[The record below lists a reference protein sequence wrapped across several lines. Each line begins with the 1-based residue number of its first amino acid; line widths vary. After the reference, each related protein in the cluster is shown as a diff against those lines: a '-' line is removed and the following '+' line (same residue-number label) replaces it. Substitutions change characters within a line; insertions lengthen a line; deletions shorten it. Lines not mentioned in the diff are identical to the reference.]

1 MSWLN
6 QLKSAADEVFSV
18 LGSGYRE
25 SVYEEALA
33 HELRLRGIAYERQR
47 NFEILYKGY
56 KVSEG
61 RVDLILNPLWAG
73 TSKAEAVVELEQ
85 AVARLEVRLGRS
97 ATDEEIAEIGRRLE
111 AMYASMDDADRY
123 SRCDVEFHLAIA
135 RAGRNRVLLQV
146 VDTLRQLLRVW
157 IVEVLL
163 SYEDKAESYN
173 QHVPIYEAIR
183 ARGASFLDAP
193 ISGGTAGAQAGTL
206 TIMVGGD
213 ADAFERARPVFE
225 AMGKNI
231 KHVGPSGAGSVVKLV
246 NQLLVAINMAGVVE
260 GIVLGTKAG
269 VDPNVM
275 LEVLSTS
282 FGGSAML
289 NRSVPLILERNF
301 QPGTP
306 VNLILKDMGLIKEL
320 GHELAVRLL
329 LGSVAEEVFGEARAL
344 GWGEEDMAGLV
355 RTLERLAGIEIKSPT
370 RS

>member
-1 MSWLN
+1 MKVGFIGLGKMGRPMALN
-6 QLKSAADEVFSV
+6 LLKAGHVVTVHNRSRAVVDELAARGARPATTPREV
-18 LGSGYRE
+18 
-25 SVYEEALA
+25 
-33 HELRLRGIAYERQR
+33 
-47 NFEILYKGY
+47 
-56 KVSEG
+56 
-61 RVDLILNPLWAG
+61 
-73 TSKAEAVVELEQ
+73 AEASDIVLTCLFYPSSVEEVYFGPNGLVQ
-85 AVARLEVRLGRS
+85 AAREGHVFADHSTVGPSLS
-97 ATDEEIAEIGRRLE
+97 RR
-111 AMYASMDDADRY
+111 
-123 SRCDVEFHLAIA
+123 C
-135 RAGRNRVLLQV
+135 
-146 VDTLRQLLRVW
+146 
-157 IVEVLL
+157 
-163 SYEDKAESYN
+163 
-173 QHVPIYEAIR
+173 YEAIR

-231 KHVGPSGAGSVVKLV
+231 KHVGPSGAGSVVRLV
-246 NQLLVAINMAGVVE
+246 NQLLVAINLAGVVE

-289 NRSVPLILERNF
+289 NRAVPLILERNF